1 MNKIEKIQ
9 KYMKLEKIH
18 HTNIDKC
25 HILILETLLNE
36 PDKWFS
42 HSYFKDYLTKFQFS
56 TATIALSEGIKN
68 SIGKVRIHAKNL
80 FWVDKRKSVFDKR
93 MNEIKISKKGL
104 NDLKS
109 LIEEEGVRRGR
120 ETAEYLKSLGY
131 MRGKKDKRVV

>member
-1 MNKIEKIQ
+1 M
-9 KYMKLEKIH
+9 
-18 HTNIDKC
+18 
-25 HILILETLLNE
+25 
-36 PDKWFS
+36 
-42 HSYFKDYLTKFQFS
+42 
-56 TATIALSEGIKN
+56 LSVFE
-68 SIGKVRIHAKNL
+68 KNL